1 MIVWYYLTYL
11 IFLSLKLEC
20 MLLRVIGNF
29 LFFFGYFIA
38 YNESLLIFMCVACFM
53 RFSMSTQDAR
63 LEVFKKQ
70 YQKITYLSLL
80 KDR

>member
-1 MIVWYYLTYL
+1 M
-11 IFLSLKLEC
+11 
-20 MLLRVIGNF
+20 
-29 LFFFGYFIA
+29 
-38 YNESLLIFMCVACFM
+38 ACFM

-80 KDR
+80 KDRQMTAIWNWKEINKSFRLRFSIIDKKTEA